1 MHLGTWTNVSGWDAV
16 SNCPPSRSSWADFES
31 QSSSKAPSTSMS
43 PFARLHICLSGRLAS
58 IAAATK
64 SWLACHPASSAKAHS
79 SAGDCTYYTHCEWH
93 TARHWTEWIKF
104 CCCCCCFGLRLGS
117 LHIIYYNKCMCVFGS
132 VNKTHGAHWDLRYN
146 LLYRPS
152 K

>member
-31 QSSSKAPSTSMS
+31 QSSSKAPITSMS
-43 PFARLHICLSGRLAS
+43 PFVHMPIWSFGFDCSGDQVVVGLPPSQQCKSSLLGWRLYLLHM
-58 IAAATK
+58 
-64 SWLACHPASSAKAHS
+64 
-79 SAGDCTYYTHCEWH
+79 YTHCEWH
-93 TARHWTEWIKF
+93 TARHWTEWIKC

-132 VNKTHGAHWDLRYN
+132 VNKTHGAHWDLGYN